1 MARTHTRSRRNGL
14 FSPNTK
20 NAEGFSALHL
30 AARHG
35 GSALVIEHLIDA
47 GANVMLQAKGAWYPL
62 NFACDVDPPL
72 KVNVQVVTLFIQ
84 SGATVSAKVGGKS
97 LLDLAKAKG
106 DVDAELADLLSGK
119 VVPPPRPKPVVPPP
133 VVAAPVVAPA
143 QVAPAAPAP
152 VPTTEPA
159 PQAPD
164 VAAPAPA
171 PALETTPME
180 PTPAEPTPEAPVLET
195 PTAEAAAVEAP
206 TAEAAAAEAPT
217 AEAAAVEA
225 PTAEAAAAEAPT
237 AEAAAAEAP
246 TAEAAAV
253 EAPTAETAAV
263 TEQPEPPLDAVAAS
277 RV

>member
-206 TAEAAAAEAPT
+206 TAE
-217 AEAAAVEA
+217 
-225 PTAEAAAAEAPT
+225 
-237 AEAAAAEAP
+237 
-246 TAEAAAV
+246 
-253 EAPTAETAAV
+253 TAAV